1 MGTWGVLTNIYFKG
15 LFFIYRSSLSGLH
28 FYTSGESQ
36 AGGGG
41 GVKANLI
48 IFCQGGGVQN
58 KFEQKGRGA
67 RLFFLVRWEGKA
79 GRG

>member
-41 GVKANLI
+41 GGVKANLI
-48 IFCQGGGVQN
+48 IFCQGGGVFKTNLN
-58 KFEQKGRGA
+58 KTI
-67 RLFFLVRWEGKA
+67 FFLSITSILNIHFS
-79 GRG
+79 